1 MAYGLIHLIQEIR
14 FMLSFKKLSDS
25 DLQVLNDKFP
35 YYRNLNSA
43 HQEDFRKRVLYF
55 LYHKSFIP
63 RGGLPSV
70 TREMKILV
78 AATAVM
84 VSFGFENVH
93 LRHFSKILI
102 YPDDYFSTINKQYH
116 QGEVNPRLGIIVLS
130 WQNFIKGLTGDHD
143 GVNLG
148 IHEMAHALNLE
159 NRIHYNRES
168 NFFNPQKWKRFI
180 VEAKRELEK
189 MNNGESD
196 FFRESAAINSHE
208 FFAVTLEAFFEKPLE
223 FRSYN
228 EGLYKALV
236 FLLQQD
242 PIVLTSKRDLA

>member
-1 MAYGLIHLIQEIR
+1 MKLLI
-14 FMLSFKKLSDS
+14 
-25 DLQVLNDKFP
+25 
-35 YYRNLNSA
+35 
-43 HQEDFRKRVLYF
+43 
-55 LYHKSFIP
+55 
-63 RGGLPSV
+63 G
-70 TREMKILV
+70 
-78 AATAVM
+78 ATAVM

-130 WQNFIKGLTGDHD
+130 WQNFLNGFTGKHD

-180 VEAKRELEK
+180 VEAKKELENMK
-189 MNNGESD
+189 NGESD
-196 FFRESAAINSHE
+196 FFRASAAINSHE
-208 FFAVTLEAFFEKPLE
+208 FFAVTLEAFFEKPIE

-228 EGLYKALV
+228 GGLYKSLV

-242 PIVLTSKRDLA
+242 PIVLTGKEV